1 MSGCLCLGIWG
12 LAATWAVGFL
22 PAPLPFPHACS
33 DLLPGVRCG
42 VVAPRQQQKFCR
54 PPVPTPGL
62 LGKDVY
68 QTEGCR
74 PSLGSRLAAAGG
86 WDSAQKRAFPW
97 LTAMCRRML
106 GAQTRHMG
114 PKSLISLIEL
124 SFLLNE
130 RRLSEAGCR
139 DGSCV
144 GLCGSWGAEHPG
156 PFSGLFLRGASARGL
171 PVRGVR
177 ATPSTPRRG
186 QPRGAGASAPHSPPR
201 ALLPWKCWP
210 STYSLQKLPGAMTI
224 GRMSVPITCCHQSL
238 ALRVGRWSWLQ
249 KQAPLF

>member
-1 MSGCLCLGIWG
+1 M
-12 LAATWAVGFL
+12 
-22 PAPLPFPHACS
+22 
-33 DLLPGVRCG
+33 
-42 VVAPRQQQKFCR
+42 
-54 PPVPTPGL
+54 PTPGL

-74 PSLGSRLAAAGG
+74 PSPGSRLAAAGG
-86 WDSAQKRAFPW
+86 WDSAQERAFPW
-97 LTAMCRRML
+97 LTAMRRRML

-130 RRLSEAGCR
+130 RRLLKAGCR
-139 DGSCV
+139 DGSYV
-144 GLCGSWGAEHPG
+144 GLCGSWGAGHPG

-201 ALLPWKCWP
+201 ALC
-210 STYSLQKLPGAMTI
+210 
-224 GRMSVPITCCHQSL
+224 TCPLLAVEVL
-238 ALRVGRWSWLQ
+238 ALHLQSAKAPRSHDHWQDVGPCHLLSPELGLEGGSVELAAEAGAAVLSHAGEMRESDTDSGGPPGLLLASWWHSNVTCFCIPV
-249 KQAPLF
+249 AA